1 MLGKSPMF
9 KRVIQFKK
17 GKTSPSISDRTTSKV
32 LKGDSIDLY
41 IYIYLFIIVS
51 LKSKYTIR

>member
-41 IYIYLFIIVS
+41 IYIFIYY
-51 LKSKYTIR
+51 SKLEK